1 MNTSKISVLI
11 TCAGVIRKYE
21 GNWSTATQKKL
32 LDLLKTYHDIK
43 IHRRQLGYHLAD
55 LRTEGFIKTIKRHH
69 RDRDGTIHPTSS
81 ATCLTIKGCL
91 FLYRKG
97 VEWALKHM
105 NKLRDK
111 YIPQEP
117 TGSKWSTAK
126 KPLTPGVDP
135 QGDSPFMD
143 SEFRRKKGLA
153 AVPFCLRPLKA

>member
-11 TCAGVIRKYE
+11 TCASVIRKYK
-21 GNWSTATQKKL
+21 GNWSTASQNKIL
-32 LDLLKTYHDIK
+32 ELLKKYHDVK

-55 LRTEGFIKTIKRHH
+55 LRSEEFIRTIKRHR
-69 RDRDGTIHPTSS
+69 RDRDGTIRYNSS

-105 NKLRDK
+105 KKLRDK
-111 YIPQEP
+111 YIPQGP
-117 TGSKWSTAK
+117 TGSRWETAN

-143 SEFRRKKGLA
+143 SEFRRKKGFGTIPAHLLPSK
-153 AVPFCLRPLKA
+153 V